1 MSFNVHPD
9 IEALFEQEAA
19 ANVEDRTYVPVATNI
34 NQARNTYNA
43 YLNTYNVDEEHAG
56 DQQFPQQTAQ
66 QQAALA
72 RRLHDS
78 IIDSDEVDK
87 SKVHAPAVAISLI
100 AWKLVEALEDAQR
113 GICRVD
119 PHFTKGGAKYEAFE
133 SIEDRADT
141 VCEALESDASL
152 CVNMFQGDIWI
163 RRLCWN
169 PARELKLKKSNAKGN
184 AIKNQTVKVAAD
196 AMRRELFIVADDG
209 SITRRDGTH
218 VANSVADNLPP
229 RMLQAAAKDRTRTR
243 VGDRA
248 DIKKMSG
255 FHKSIR
261 TAARRQRLLDDDE
274 NADDDADNGND
285 IDNRAAEHGDDD
297 LSAPPSK
304 RQRRFIRQRASNS
317 RSAAPS
323 LRRARHTNRTA
334 GSTARR
340 GSFMAH
346 RQAEPSSTNWN
357 EPLMTGA
364 LNDPVNNSYASQ
376 DFWGIRGHSD
386 FLSPVNST
394 VPPTQPVF
402 PSQVGIV
409 TGEVSHQSQQATGSL
424 VQPQSTYDSF
434 ALHRHSRP
442 MQLLTNE
449 HRGGQQFDIDL
460 QNILADF
467 NGGGGASDFTS
478 QLPENL
484 HDELQFGEDIM
495 QQIGMPVDPELQDLG
510 LASGGYGS
518 AEEAPSGQRVEV
530 PTGSFDDQMAS
541 FAFDDQVFDI
551 PQASRYNGSSFEQV
565 QGLHSGAQPEQ
576 QGQEETSLDSFFEF
590 EDAGN

>member
-255 FHKSIR
+255 FHKS
-261 TAARRQRLLDDDE
+261 
-274 NADDDADNGND
+274 
-285 IDNRAAEHGDDD
+285 
-297 LSAPPSK
+297 
-304 RQRRFIRQRASNS
+304 
-317 RSAAPS
+317 
-323 LRRARHTNRTA
+323 
-334 GSTARR
+334 STARR

-484 HDELQFGEDIM
+484 HDELQFGQDIM

-551 PQASRYNGSSFEQV
+551 SQASRYNGSSFEQV

-590 EDAGN
+590 EDAGS